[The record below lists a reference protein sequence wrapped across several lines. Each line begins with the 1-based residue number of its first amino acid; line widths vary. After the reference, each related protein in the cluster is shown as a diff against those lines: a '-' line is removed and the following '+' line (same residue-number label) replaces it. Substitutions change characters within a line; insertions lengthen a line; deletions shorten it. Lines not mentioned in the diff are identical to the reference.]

1 MADIIQESGMSK
13 GSVYFHFASKEALA
27 VAVLEDRHSRW
38 IADVER
44 TLSEGGRGELD
55 IGRLLPAVLS
65 LHQNNP
71 DAWVVSR
78 LTQNLAEIDSTRQL
92 AASLTRRWVDLIARL
107 IRDAAARQ
115 GNDLSGSAD
124 TLAMVF
130 VAAFDGLKLT
140 AYALSSGDLVATNE
154 LLVDGG
160 RVIERM
166 LSQALGRE
174 ERDERDQP
182 RRS

>member
-1 MADIIQESGMSK
+1 
-13 GSVYFHFASKEALA
+13 
-27 VAVLEDRHSRW
+27 
-38 IADVER
+38 
-44 TLSEGGRGELD
+44 
-55 IGRLLPAVLS
+55 
-65 LHQNNP
+65 
-71 DAWVVSR
+71 
-78 LTQNLAEIDSTRQL
+78 
-92 AASLTRRWVDLIARL
+92 
-107 IRDAAARQ
+107 
-115 GNDLSGSAD
+115 
-124 TLAMVF
+124 MVF

-174 ERDERDQP
+174 ERDERNQP